1 MLLRCGIPAAGRVS
15 AIARSARRKTTSWL
29 DGSGLTAISY
39 GRTASAL
46 YEAAEGMEH
55 PPEVVLL
62 NRIWPFS
69 EELVRVLARRK
80 HILFFEEA
88 VRSGSIAEHL
98 LSALVQAG
106 FDGKYEMVTLPDGF
120 IRQCSVPWH
129 WTGTA
134 CLSQRSGKGCR
145 QLPAFRHSRRK
156 AGGKMARRLDAA
168 MAAMGLVPSR
178 EQAARLIRAGQVT
191 VNGKVASRPST
202 QLQEDDQ
209 VEITGGQLPFV
220 SRGGLKLQRALEVFP
235 VSLNGCICADIG
247 ASTGGFTDCMLQHGA
262 AKIMQLDVGTGQLH
276 PSLLENPQVVN
287 MEKTNIR
294 DLPPDALEPLDFV
307 STDVSFISLRLVLPV
322 ICRLLKQAGQAVVL
336 VKPQFEAGRGNVG
349 KKGVVRDPKIH
360 LQVLRDVARYAAE
373 SGLGVT
379 GADYSPI
386 RGPEGNIEYLYLLK
400 KDQTASVGDHD
411 LQQLVTAAHQAL
423 GKQG

>member
-1 MLLRCGIPAAGRVS
+1 
-15 AIARSARRKTTSWL
+15 
-29 DGSGLTAISY
+29 
-39 GRTASAL
+39 
-46 YEAAEGMEH
+46 
-55 PPEVVLL
+55 
-62 NRIWPFS
+62 
-69 EELVRVLARRK
+69 
-80 HILFFEEA
+80 
-88 VRSGSIAEHL
+88 
-98 LSALVQAG
+98 
-106 FDGKYEMVTLPDGF
+106 
-120 IRQCSVPWH
+120 
-129 WTGTA
+129 
-134 CLSQRSGKGCR
+134 
-145 QLPAFRHSRRK
+145 
-156 AGGKMARRLDAA
+156 MARRLDAA

-235 VSLNGCICADIG
+235 ISLNGCICADIG

-262 AKIMQLDVGTGQLH
+262 AKIYAIDVGTGQLH

-307 STDVSFISLRLVLPV
+307 STDVSFISMRLVLPV